1 MTAMVRMLLG
11 IGNPLLGDD
20 GAGNYIASLMKD
32 PGWKSF
38 DCGTVPENFSGE
50 VRKFHPEILVFV
62 DAADM
67 NIAPGEFRIV
77 PPEKIAHVA
86 FGTHALPLRVLIE
99 YLEPDAGRILFIG
112 IQPEQVE
119 MGLPLSESVRKGAG
133 RLVRIIE
140 KEEFDTIGVFGSGS
154 L

>member
-1 MTAMVRMLLG
+1 MVRMLLG

-20 GAGNYIASLMKD
+20 GAGSYIASLVKHQ
-32 PGWKSF
+32 GWKSF
-38 DCGTVPENFSGE
+38 DCGTVPENFSGK
-50 VRKFHPEILVFV
+50 VRDMHPEILVMV

-67 NIAPGEFRIV
+67 NITPGDFRIV
-77 PPEKIAHVA
+77 PPENIARVA
-86 FGTHALPLRVLIE
+86 FGTHALPIRVLIE

-119 MGLPLSESVRKGAG
+119 IGFPLSESVRKGVE

-140 KEEFDTIGVFGSGS
+140 EEEFEKIEVFRSGS
-154 L
+154 P